1 MGGGAYRATLPGVSE
16 KVIAL
21 WDQRPIRLAIGA
33 LAAVVLVLGAISFVQ
48 SRERKP
54 VNYSGGS
61 PFTAP
66 NETAL
71 YGRKVPLP
79 AEARTVA
86 RTFLSEA
93 VLRKDPLSAR
103 KLVSPKLRAAASAA
117 DWASGTIPV
126 PQFPAKVFAGAAYDV
141 LRSRQR
147 DVLMDVQ
154 IGSTKPNSIKGYDLL
169 VELRP
174 FSGHWLVVSAAPR
187 NSTPVPSA

>member
-1 MGGGAYRATLPGVSE
+1 MSE

-33 LAAVVLVLGAISFVQ
+33 LAAVVLVLGAIAFVQ

-54 VNYSGGS
+54 VNYSGGA
-61 PFTAP
+61 PFTNPSA
-66 NETAL
+66 TAQ
-71 YGRKVPLP
+71 YGPKVPLP

-103 KLVSPKLRAAASAA
+103 QLVSPKLRAAASAA
-117 DWASGTIPV
+117 DWARGTIPV
-126 PQFPAKVFAGAAYDV
+126 PQFPANVFAGAAYDV

-147 DVLMDVQ
+147 DVLLDVQ

-174 FSGHWLVVSAAPR
+174 FNGHWLVVSAVPR

>member
-1 MGGGAYRATLPGVSE
+1 VSE
-16 KVIAL
+16 KVISL

-33 LAAVVLVLGAISFVQ
+33 LAAAVLVVGVVAFVQ

-54 VNYSGGS
+54 VNYSGGV
-61 PFTAP
+61 FTQP
-66 NETAL
+66 NQTAL
-71 YGRKVPLP
+71 YGPKVPLP

-103 KLVSPKLRAAASAA
+103 ELVSPKLRAAASAA

-126 PQFPAKVFAGAAYDV
+126 PQFPAKVFAGAAYNV
-141 LRSRQR
+141 LRSRER

-154 IGSTKPNSIKGYDLL
+154 IGSTKPNSIKGYDMLL
-169 VELRP
+169 ELRP
-174 FSGHWLVVSAAPR
+174 FNGHWLVVSAAPR